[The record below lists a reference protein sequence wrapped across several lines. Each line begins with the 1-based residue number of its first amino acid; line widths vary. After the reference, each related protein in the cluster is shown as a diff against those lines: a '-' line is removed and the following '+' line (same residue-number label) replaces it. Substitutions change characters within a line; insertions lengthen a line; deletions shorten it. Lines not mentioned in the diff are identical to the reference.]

1 LHEVHVRILRTLVL
15 FVIVTALLARAPAA
29 AQTTQTEQE
38 RRRLEALKTL
48 PYLQWTEKKTD
59 EKERGVTIY
68 DRALASPGYT
78 LYSGPAR
85 AVLVD
90 MDGNVAHEWTNASL
104 KEWEY
109 AEMLPNGDLIV
120 LLSRRSISRLDWSGK
135 LLWERKLPVHH
146 DFCFLPGG
154 DVAALVHETVLV
166 PEISD
171 RPIETDAIARISP
184 AGEITTFWHLVEHR
198 RELARWCTP
207 KALTSVSDNVEEN
220 DWSHAN
226 TIEVI
231 TETPASASIKAFRPG
246 NILFCARNLDF
257 VGIIDAASGEIV
269 WGWGPGE
276 LDHPHQPSLLPNG
289 HILVF
294 DNGFF
299 RGWSRVVEYD
309 PAKAA
314 VVWEYRTERPE
325 DFFSMG
331 RGSCQKLPNGNVLIT
346 DSAHGR
352 VFEVTPDR
360 KTVWTFFNPDRSH
373 EKRGTFYRSTRYP
386 VTLVQALLRMHPAIN
401 E

>member
-1 LHEVHVRILRTLVL
+1 MRLARTLVPL
-15 FVIVTALLARAPAA
+15 AIAAALLARAPAS
-29 AQTTQTEQE
+29 AQTGRTEEE

-48 PYLQWTEKKTD
+48 PYLQWTEEKVD
-59 EKERGVTIY
+59 EKERGVTLH
-68 DRALASPGYT
+68 DRESASPGYT
-78 LYSGPAR
+78 LYNGPAR

-90 MDGNVAHEWTNASL
+90 MDGDVAHEWTNASL

-135 LLWERKLPVHH
+135 LLWERELPVHH
-146 DFCFLPGG
+146 DFCFMPGG
-154 DVAALVHETVLV
+154 DIAVLVHEKVLV
-166 PEISD
+166 PEIS
-171 RPIETDAIARISP
+171 RQPIESDAIARISP
-184 AGEITTFWHLVEHR
+184 AGEITTFWHLHEHR
-198 RELARWCTP
+198 RELARWCAP
-207 KALTSVSDNVEEN
+207 GALTSVSENVPDD
-220 DWSHAN
+220 DWSHSN

-231 TETPASASIKAFRPG
+231 TETPAASSIEAFCPG
-246 NILFCARNLDF
+246 NILFCVRNLDF
-257 VGIIDAASGEIV
+257 VGIIDVRSGEIV

-309 PAKAA
+309 PVTAS

-346 DSAHGR
+346 DSTHGR
-352 VFEVTPDR
+352 VFEVTPEGR
-360 KTVWTFFNPDRSH
+360 MVWTFFNPDRSH
-373 EKRGTFYRSTRYP
+373 EKRGTFYRSSRYP
-386 VTLVQALLRMHPAIN
+386 VTLVQALLRMHAAIN
-401 E
+401 G

>member
-1 LHEVHVRILRTLVL
+1 MRFAGTLVP
-15 FVIVTALLARAPAA
+15 VAIAAALLLRGPAA
-29 AQTTQTEQE
+29 AQTDRTEEE

-48 PYLQWTEKKTD
+48 PYLQWTTEKTD
-59 EKERGVTIY
+59 EKERGVTLHDR
-68 DRALASPGYT
+68 DRAWPGYT
-78 LYSGPAR
+78 LYNGPAL

-120 LLSRRSISRLDWSGK
+120 LLARRSISRLDWSGK
-135 LLWERKLPVHH
+135 LLWERKLAVHH

-154 DVAALVHETVLV
+154 DVAALVHEKVLV

-171 RPIETDAIARISP
+171 KPTESDALARISP
-184 AGEITTFWHLVEHR
+184 AGEVTTFWHLHEHL
-198 RELARWCTP
+198 RELARWCP
-207 KALTSVSDNVEEN
+207 PELLTGVTKNVAPD
-220 DWSHAN
+220 DWSHSN

-231 TETPASASIKAFRPG
+231 VETPTAASIEAFRPG

-257 VGIIDAASGEIV
+257 VGIIDVESGEIV

-299 RGWSRVVEYD
+299 REWSRVVEYD
-309 PAKAA
+309 PVARS
-314 VVWEYRTERPE
+314 VVWEYRADPPG

-352 VFEVTPDR
+352 VFEVTPDGR
-360 KTVWTFFNPDRSH
+360 TVWTFFNPERSY
-373 EKRGTFYRSTRYP
+373 EKRGTFYRSVRYP
-386 VTLVQALLRMHPAIN
+386 VTLVQALLRTHGGAP
-401 E
+401 

>member
-1 LHEVHVRILRTLVL
+1 VRLARTLA
-15 FVIVTALLARAPAA
+15 FVTIAAVLLARAPAA
-29 AQTTQTEQE
+29 AQTDRTEQE

-48 PYLQWTEKKTD
+48 PYLQWTEEKVDK
-59 EKERGVTIY
+59 KERGVTLY
-68 DRALASPGYT
+68 DRESASPGYT
-78 LYSGPAR
+78 LYNGPAR

-90 MDGNVAHEWTNASL
+90 MEGNVAHEWTNASL

-120 LLSRRSISRLDWSGK
+120 LLARRSISRLDWSGK
-135 LLWERKLPVHH
+135 LLWERKLQAHH
-146 DFCFLPGG
+146 DFCFMPDG
-154 DVAALVHETVLV
+154 DVAVLVHEKVLV
-166 PEISD
+166 PEISEQ
-171 RPIETDAIARISP
+171 PIESDAIARISP
-184 AGEITTFWHLVEHR
+184 AGEITTFWHLHEHR
-198 RELARWCTP
+198 RELAKWCP
-207 KALTSVSDNVEEN
+207 PEALTSVSENVPDD

-231 TETPASASIKAFRPG
+231 GETPTAASIKAFRPG

-257 VGIIDAASGEIV
+257 VGIIDVQSGEIV

-309 PAKAA
+309 PVTAS

-331 RGSCQKLPNGNVLIT
+331 RGSCQKLPNANVLIT
-346 DSAHGR
+346 DSTHGR
-352 VFEVTPDR
+352 VFEVTPEGR
-360 KTVWTFFNPDRSH
+360 TVWTFFNPDREY
-373 EKRGTFYRSTRYP
+373 EKRGTFYRSIRYP
-386 VTLVQALLRMHPAIN
+386 VTLVQALLKKNAALN
-401 E
+401 G

>member
-1 LHEVHVRILRTLVL
+1 MRLARTLVP
-15 FVIVTALLARAPAA
+15 IAIAAALLARAPVA
-29 AQTTQTEQE
+29 AQTARTEDE

-48 PYLQWTEKKTD
+48 PYLQWTEEKVD
-59 EKERGVTIY
+59 EKERGVTLY
-68 DRALASPGYT
+68 ERALASPGYT

-90 MDGNVAHEWTNASL
+90 MEGNVAHEWTNANL

-120 LLSRRSISRLDWSGK
+120 LLSRRSISRLDWSGR
-135 LLWERKLPVHH
+135 LLWERGLPVHH
-146 DFCFLPGG
+146 DFCFMPDG
-154 DVAALVHETVLV
+154 DVAVLAHEKVLV
-166 PEISD
+166 PEISGQ
-171 RPIETDAIARISP
+171 PIESDAIARISP
-184 AGEITTFWHLVEHR
+184 AGKITTFWHLHEHR
-198 RELARWCTP
+198 RELARWCP
-207 KALTSVSDNVEEN
+207 PAALTSVSENVPDD
-220 DWSHAN
+220 DWSHSN

-231 TETPASASIKAFRPG
+231 VETPAAASIEAFRPG

-257 VGIIDAASGEIV
+257 VGIIDARSGEIV

-276 LDHPHQPSLLPNG
+276 LDHPHQPSLLSNG

-309 PAKAA
+309 PVSAS
-314 VVWEYRTERPE
+314 VVWEYRTERRE

-346 DSAHGR
+346 DSTHGR
-352 VFEVTPDR
+352 VFEVTPDGR
-360 KTVWTFFNPDRSH
+360 TVWTFFNPDRSH
-373 EKRGTFYRSTRYP
+373 EKRGTFYRASRYP
-386 VTLVQALLRMHPAIN
+386 ATLVQALLRMHEGAP
-401 E
+401 